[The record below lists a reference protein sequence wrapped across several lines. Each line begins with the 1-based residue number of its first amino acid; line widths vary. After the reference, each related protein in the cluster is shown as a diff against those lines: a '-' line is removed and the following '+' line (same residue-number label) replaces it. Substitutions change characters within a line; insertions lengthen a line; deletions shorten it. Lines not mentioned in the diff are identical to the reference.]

1 MIAPAANAINFLP
14 HIAAP
19 KLMMQGRYD
28 EDSPYASQFLPL
40 YNLLREPKRTFIY
53 EGPHVP
59 PRELYLRE
67 SQKWFDETL
76 GSGLQFSVSPRRV
89 VTQRSTN

>member
-1 MIAPAANAINFLP
+1 ML
-14 HIAAP
+14 
-19 KLMMQGRYD
+19 QGRYD
-28 EDSPYASQFLPL
+28 ESSPYASQFEPL
-40 YNLLREPKRTFIY
+40 YRLLREPKRAVIF

-76 GSGLQFSVSPRRV
+76 GKV
-89 VTQRSTN
+89 RS